1 MSSDMPRYDH
11 AVVLGASMAGLV
23 TAQALTSQFRHVTII
38 ERDELPESPAARP
51 GVPQGRHLHA
61 LLPGGLAALDRLFE
75 RYGDGLG
82 AAGAL
87 PLGVPEDLAWLNP
100 AGWVP
105 RARARHRLLSA
116 SRDLIE
122 WYTRTRLMES
132 AAVTI
137 HGGIQ
142 VCGLVSSAD
151 GRGVV
156 GVELRAAGG
165 DGAPTTLGA
174 DLVVDATGRRSK
186 AADWLDALGY
196 ARPEET
202 RIDAGLAY
210 TTREYRRTD
219 GDFENLGWKAAFV
232 QARPGGN
239 GRMGIVFPIEHDRWI
254 VTLQGVGGDA
264 PPTTAD
270 GFLDFAGSLPSR
282 VIHDAIRGAEPLAPA
297 VAFANTANRRR
308 HYERLARW
316 PERFVV
322 VGDSAC
328 AFNPVYGQGMSVAA
342 QTAVAFSARLAH
354 HALAHQDLDG
364 FARPMQRVVAR
375 CGRAAWMIATGDDLR
390 LPTTR
395 GATANIA
402 MRMQHRYLDRVLA
415 AATRDVTVLDAMT
428 DVFFLLAR
436 PESLFRPSIVARVMR
451 SARADSTDGTDL
463 AERAVALSAAR

>member
-23 TAQALTSQFRHVTII
+23 TAQALTSQFRHVTIV
-38 ERDELPESPAARP
+38 ERDGLPASPAPRP

-61 LLPGGLAALDRLFE
+61 LLPGGLNALDRLFDGY
-75 RYGDGLG
+75 RDGLA

-105 RARARHRLLSA
+105 RAGVRHQLLSA

-122 WYTRTRLMES
+122 WYTRSRALES
-132 AAVTI
+132 PGVTI
-137 HGGIQ
+137 HGGIE
-142 VCGLVSSAD
+142 VCGLVPSAD

-156 GVELRAAGG
+156 GVEVRAAGG
-165 DGAPTTLGA
+165 EGSPTTLGA
-174 DLVVDATGRRSK
+174 DLVVDATGRRSRTP
-186 AADWLDALGY
+186 AWLAVLGY
-196 ARPEET
+196 DRPAET

-210 TTREYRRTD
+210 ATREYRRTD
-219 GDFENLGWKAAFV
+219 EDLGWKAAFV

-239 GRMGIVFPIEHDRWI
+239 GRMGIIFPIEGDRWI

-264 PPTTAD
+264 PPTSD
-270 GFLDFAGSLPSR
+270 EGFLDFARSMRSR
-282 VIHDAIRGAEPLAPA
+282 VIHDAIHLAEPLTPA

-308 HYERLARW
+308 HYERLASW

-342 QTAVAFSARLAH
+342 QTAVALSERLATH
-354 HALAHQDLDG
+354 SLTHRDLDG
-364 FARPMQRVVAR
+364 FARPMQRIVAR

-390 LPTTR
+390 LPTTK
-395 GATANIA
+395 GAKANLA
-402 MRMQHRYLDRVLA
+402 VRMQHRYLDRVLA
-415 AATRDVTVLDAMT
+415 AATRDVTVLAAMI

-451 SARADSTDGTDL
+451 SAGAVSTERADLD
-463 AERAVALSAAR
+463 ERALALSSAG

>member
-23 TAQALTSQFRHVTII
+23 TAQALTSQFRQVTIV
-38 ERDELPESPAARP
+38 ERDELPESPAPRP

-61 LLPGGLAALDRLFE
+61 LLPGGLAALDRLFD
-75 RYGDGLG
+75 RYRDGLA

-87 PLGVPEDLAWLNP
+87 PLGVPEEFAWLNP

-122 WYTRTRLMES
+122 WYTRTRLVES
-132 AAVTI
+132 PAVTI

-142 VCGLVSSAD
+142 VCGLVPSAE

-156 GVELRAAGG
+156 GVELRAADS

-186 AADWLDALGY
+186 APDWLAALGY
-196 ARPEET
+196 DRPAET

-210 TTREYRRTD
+210 ATREYRRTD
-219 GDFENLGWKAAFV
+219 EDLGWKAAFV

-239 GRMGIVFPIEHDRWI
+239 GRMGIIFPIEGDRWI

-264 PPTTAD
+264 PPTTD
-270 GFLDFAGSLPSR
+270 EGFLDFARSMRSR
-282 VIHDAIRGAEPLAPA
+282 VIHDAIHLAEPLTPA

-342 QTAVAFSARLAH
+342 QTAVALSEQLATH
-354 HALAHQDLDG
+354 TLTHRDLDG
-364 FARPMQRVVAR
+364 FARPMQRDVAR

-390 LPTTR
+390 LPTTK
-395 GATANIA
+395 GAKANLA
-402 MRMQHRYLDRVLA
+402 VRMQHRYLDRVLA
-415 AATRDVTVLDAMT
+415 AATTDVTVLDAMT

-436 PESLFRPSIVARVMR
+436 PESLFRPSIVGRVLLAAGTP
-451 SARADSTDGTDL
+451 SADGADHNDS
-463 AERAVALSAAR
+463 APALTSVG